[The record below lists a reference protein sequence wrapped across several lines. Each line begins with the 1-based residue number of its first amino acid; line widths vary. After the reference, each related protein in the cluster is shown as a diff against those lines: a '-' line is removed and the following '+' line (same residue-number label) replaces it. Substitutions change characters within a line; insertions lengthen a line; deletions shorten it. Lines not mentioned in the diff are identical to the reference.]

1 MNEKSKRNI
10 ILIII
15 AVFVIATGLISLAMY
30 NITKSSGKKNSKNTT
45 ATMSDAGS
53 ITTEAGITEVAKDST
68 EDSSTTEQTTTTEE
82 GKDSKATTEAVASG
96 GSKKDES
103 SSNPKPSSNSS
114 SNNNSNSGSTSGGN
128 NNSGNQKPNNS
139 SSGSSSS
146 SSSGSGSTNPSNGNS
161 SSNSSSNSGNN
172 SSSSSGSGNN
182 NSSSSSSNNNSQS
195 SCSHNWVQVFIHH
208 DQVKHTEYYTTTEII
223 GYHSFC
229 RGCNLDLTETYG
241 SPTCSE
247 AVGHLINCNAS
258 YEGRPIYQEKQVPY
272 DVIDQEAYDEPAGYK
287 CSICGATR

>member
-15 AVFVIATGLISLAMY
+15 AVFVVATGLVSLAMY

-53 ITTEAGITEVAKDST
+53 ITTEAGATEAAKDST
-68 EDSSTTEQTTTTEE
+68 EDSRTTEQATTTEE
-82 GKDSKATTEAVASG
+82 VKDSKATTEAVASG

-103 SSNPKPSSNSS
+103 SSNSKPSSNSTG
-114 SNNNSNSGSTSGGN
+114 NSGSGSNGSNSSSGGN

-139 SSGSSSS
+139 SSGL
-146 SSSGSGSTNPSNGNS
+146 SNNS
-161 SSNSSSNSGNN
+161 NN

-182 NSSSSSSNNNSQS
+182 NSQP
-195 SCSHNWVQVFIHH
+195 SCSHNWVQTFIHH
-208 DQVKHTEYYTTTEII
+208 DQVKHTEYYTTTEIA

-229 RGCNLDLTETYG
+229 RGCNLDLTEAFGTPECG
-241 SPTCSE
+241 E
-247 AVGHLINCNAS
+247 ARAHLEGCNAS

-287 CSICGATR
+287 CSICGATK

>member
-53 ITTEAGITEVAKDST
+53 ITTEVETTEAEKDSKT
-68 EDSSTTEQTTTTEE
+68 TTEQATTTEE
-82 GKDSKATTEAVASG
+82 VKDSKATTEAVASG
-96 GSKKDES
+96 SSKKDES
-103 SSNPKPSSNSS
+103 NSNSKPSSS
-114 SNNNSNSGSTSGGN
+114 SNSNSNSGSASGGN
-128 NNSGNQKPNNS
+128 SNSENQKPSNS
-139 SSGSSSS
+139 STGSNSNSNNSS
-146 SSSGSGSTNPSNGNS
+146 SSSGSGSTNPSSGNS
-161 SSNSSSNSGNN
+161 SNSNSSNSGNN
-172 SSSSSGSGNN
+172 SSSSSGSG
-182 NSSSSSSNNNSQS
+182 NNNSQS

-229 RGCNLDLTETYG
+229 RGCNLDLTATYG
-241 SPTCSE
+241 GINDAAES
-247 AVGHLINCNAS
+247 HLLNCRDGAGAS

-287 CSICGATR
+287 CSICGATK